1 MFLPKLPEDYQYS
14 LLFINGTGRQL
25 DMLGQTVGL
34 RRRILE
40 PEVLFR
46 WRLAKHKLKLIKDG
60 GVNCETN

>member
-34 RRRILE
+34 RRRFLE
-40 PEVLFR
+40 PDVLFR
-46 WRLAKHKLKLIKDG
+46 WRLAKYKLKLIAEE
-60 GVNCETN
+60 NASNEAN